1 MQQVVWGSVVLKE
14 RVRSRCWRQRVT
26 CLLVGLAIIV
36 LGCGV
41 TQAQQATPDPPEVAD
56 VEALERLKGENAG
69 GQPAAPDLSVESAR
83 GLDLLTLL
91 QRGGWFMLPIG
102 LTSLVVVAIA
112 IERSISLRR
121 SKVVPRGLSRGL
133 RDMARDPEG
142 WNPREAYRITQQ
154 FPSAGSEVVQTVLE
168 KIGRPQTEVDQAAR
182 DAMQRH
188 ADRLYAPVRW
198 LNLAA
203 GIAPL
208 FGLMGTVWGLIHAF
222 HHTTQLDSTQNR
234 AEFLAQGIYEALVTT
249 LAGLMVAIPAAI
261 LSHLFEGK
269 ISAAFRQL
277 EELISTISLKIER
290 FEGRTRY
297 EIAGEELVARDLGE
311 QVRAYQE
318 SNEAVEDSGTAKVLS
333 ASSAVVRR
341 VPSGG

>member
-1 MQQVVWGSVVLKE
+1 MQHLSWGRLGFEE
-14 RVRSRCWRQRVT
+14 RRRLRCWRQCVSCLILILATIVT
-26 CLLVGLAIIV
+26 GSDL
-36 LGCGV
+36 
-41 TQAQQATPDPPEVAD
+41 TNAQQATPDPPEVAD
-56 VEALERLKGENAG
+56 VEALERLQGESVAD
-69 GQPAAPDLSVESAR
+69 QPAGADLSVESTR

-154 FPSAGSEVVQTVLE
+154 FPSVGSDVLQTVLE
-168 KIGRPQTEVDQAAR
+168 KIGRPQNEVDQAAR

-234 AEFLAQGIYEALVTT
+234 AEFLARGIYEALVTT

-277 EELISTISLKIER
+277 EELIATIAMKIER

-297 EIAGEELVARDLGE
+297 EIAGEELVARDLGGH
-311 QVRAYQE
+311 VRAYQE
-318 SNEAVEDSGTAKVLS
+318 SSDGVEDSATAKVLPTS
-333 ASSAVVRR
+333 GAVVRR

>member
-1 MQQVVWGSVVLKE
+1 
-14 RVRSRCWRQRVT
+14 
-26 CLLVGLAIIV
+26 
-36 LGCGV
+36 
-41 TQAQQATPDPPEVAD
+41 
-56 VEALERLKGENAG
+56 
-69 GQPAAPDLSVESAR
+69 
-83 GLDLLTLL
+83 
-91 QRGGWFMLPIG
+91 
-102 LTSLVVVAIA
+102 
-112 IERSISLRR
+112 
-121 SKVVPRGLSRGL
+121 
-133 RDMARDPEG
+133 
-142 WNPREAYRITQQ
+142 
-154 FPSAGSEVVQTVLE
+154 
-168 KIGRPQTEVDQAAR
+168 
-182 DAMQRH
+182 
-188 ADRLYAPVRW
+188 
-198 LNLAA
+198 
-203 GIAPL
+203 
-208 FGLMGTVWGLIHAF
+208 
-222 HHTTQLDSTQNR
+222 
-234 AEFLAQGIYEALVTT
+234 VTT